1 MPVIFSHN
9 KIPFSQFCCCLLLPS
24 SRLEGIRRQW
34 SQAEKYYLSVDS
46 MVLKRKLQTEQNCL
60 LCWSTYLGSTG
71 KRERGF
77 AVGDLDKLG
86 RSLLKTS
93 PFVSSVR
100 VVWSWELAK
109 VDSGNW
115 ESWSG
120 SWDVDKS
127 LCFGGLRCLC
137 RASANIST
145 MIGAWKR
152 LLNII
157 SWCQ

>member
-1 MPVIFSHN
+1 
-9 KIPFSQFCCCLLLPS
+9 
-24 SRLEGIRRQW
+24 
-34 SQAEKYYLSVDS
+34 

-93 PFVSSVR
+93 SFVSSVR

-137 RASANIST
+137 RSSANIFIL
-145 MIGAWKR
+145 IGAWKR
-152 LLNII
+152 LLYHNVFFLII
-157 SWCQ
+157 SSRCKREILETQQNIHFSLGHVGRYLLAWSFQ